1 MVVNSIVNAILLWP
15 CVSWAASIPNSIS
28 TTSNSENKAF
38 TSADGVT
45 EYYTA
50 FLNISYFDKNRGVY
64 HTEKTETGRY
74 STSFPKD
81 FFGTVVPLL
90 SNFTA
95 LQKANQSDLPDT
107 QYEYDLTG
115 CSGPFLIKHQPND
128 GPWIALIKRGD
139 CTFSQKIKNAESLN
153 ASGVLVYDHDSGNG
167 GLQSMKVTQSSIPS
181 VFTYNWKGKEIERLV
196 NDHKKVMLAIRKGSH
211 CTNVRQIN
219 QNNSVTPSQVLYCTP
234 EDAWEQFQTLLSKH
248 NPFWNLTSYHDTY
261 GVSERRSSVLFVS
274 VSFIVLMVISIT
286 WLVLYYVQRFRYIHA
301 KDRLERRLCV
311 QAKRALAIIPI
322 ITISKD
328 EHEEDEDHCPV
339 CLDVY
344 KIGEAMRILP
354 CSHRFHKACID
365 QWLLDKRTCPM
376 CKMDILK
383 HYGLIGDSEMMNFE
397 ERDESLLNLT

>member
-1 MVVNSIVNAILLWP
+1 MQVIFNTILLWP
-15 CVSWAASIPNSIS
+15 TLTWAASVSNTVSDKTIS
-28 TTSNSENKAF
+28 TSTH
-38 TSADGVT
+38 TDGVT

-74 STSFPKD
+74 STNVPKD
-81 FFGTVVPLL
+81 FYGTVVPLV
-90 SNFTA
+90 SNFSVVQTEN
-95 LQKANQSDLPDT
+95 KSDLPDIH
-107 QYEYDLTG
+107 YEITG
-115 CSGPFLIKHQPND
+115 CSGPFVKNWPKD

-153 ASGVLVYDHDSGNG
+153 ASGVLVYDHDSGSG
-167 GLQSMKVTQSSIPS
+167 GLQSMKVSQSSIPS
-181 VFTYNWKGKEIERLV
+181 VFTYNWKGKEIDRLV
-196 NDHKKVMLAIRKGSH
+196 KEHDKVILAIRKGSH

-219 QNNSVTPSQVLYCTP
+219 KNNTVTPSQVLYCTP
-234 EDAWEQFQTLLSKH
+234 EDAWEQFQTMLSKH
-248 NPFWNLTSYHDTY
+248 NPFWNISTHYDTY

-328 EHEEDEDHCPV
+328 EDEDEDHCPV

-344 KIGEAMRILP
+344 KVGEAMRILP

>member
-1 MVVNSIVNAILLWP
+1 MQVIFSTIWLWP
-15 CVSWAASIPNSIS
+15 TLTWAASVSNTVSDKTIS
-28 TTSNSENKAF
+28 T
-38 TSADGVT
+38 SAHTDGVT

-50 FLNISYFDKNRGVY
+50 FLNISFFDKNRGVY

-74 STSFPKD
+74 STNVPKD
-81 FFGTVVPLL
+81 FYGTVVPLV
-90 SNFTA
+90 SNFTVV
-95 LQKANQSDLPDT
+95 QTENKSDLPDIH
-107 QYEYDLTG
+107 YEITG
-115 CSGPFLIKHQPND
+115 CSGPFVKNWPKE

-153 ASGVLVYDHDSGNG
+153 ASGVLVYDQDSGSGN
-167 GLQSMKVTQSSIPS
+167 LQSMKVSQSSIPS
-181 VFTYNWKGKEIERLV
+181 VFTYNWKGKEIDRLV
-196 NDHKKVMLAIRKGSH
+196 KEHDKVMLAIRKGSH

-219 QNNSVTPSQVLYCTP
+219 KNNTVTPSQVLYCTP
-234 EDAWEQFQTLLSKH
+234 EDAWEQFQTMLSKH
-248 NPFWNLTSYHDTY
+248 NPFWNISSHYDTY

-328 EHEEDEDHCPV
+328 EDEDEDHCPV

-344 KIGEAMRILP
+344 KVGEAMRILP

>member
-1 MVVNSIVNAILLWP
+1 MQVIFSTIWLWP
-15 CVSWAASIPNSIS
+15 TLTWAASVSNTVSDKTIS
-28 TTSNSENKAF
+28 T
-38 TSADGVT
+38 SAHTDGVT

-74 STSFPKD
+74 STNVPKD
-81 FFGTVVPLL
+81 FYGTVVPLV
-90 SNFTA
+90 SNFTVV
-95 LQKANQSDLPDT
+95 QTENKSDLPDIH
-107 QYEYDLTG
+107 YEITG
-115 CSGPFLIKHQPND
+115 CSGPFVKNWPKE

-153 ASGVLVYDHDSGNG
+153 ASGVLVYDQDSGSGN
-167 GLQSMKVTQSSIPS
+167 LQSMKVSQSSIPS
-181 VFTYNWKGKEIERLV
+181 VFTYNWKGKEIDRLV
-196 NDHKKVMLAIRKGSH
+196 KEHDKVMLAIRKGSH

-219 QNNSVTPSQVLYCTP
+219 KNNTVTPSQVLYCTP
-234 EDAWEQFQTLLSKH
+234 EDAWEQFQTMLSKH
-248 NPFWNLTSYHDTY
+248 NPFWNISSHYDTY

-328 EHEEDEDHCPV
+328 EDEDEDHCPV

-344 KIGEAMRILP
+344 KVGEAMRILP

>member
-1 MVVNSIVNAILLWP
+1 MQVIFSTIWLWP
-15 CVSWAASIPNSIS
+15 TLTWAASV
-28 TTSNSENKAF
+28 SNTVSDK
-38 TSADGVT
+38 TVSSSAHTDGVT

-74 STSFPKD
+74 STNIPKD
-81 FFGTVVPLL
+81 FYGTVVPLV
-90 SNFTA
+90 SNFTVV
-95 LQKANQSDLPDT
+95 QTENKSDLPDIH
-107 QYEYDLTG
+107 YEITG
-115 CSGPFLIKHQPND
+115 CSGPFVKNWPKE

-153 ASGVLVYDHDSGNG
+153 ASGVLVYDHDSGSG
-167 GLQSMKVTQSSIPS
+167 GLQSMKVSQSSIPS
-181 VFTYNWKGKEIERLV
+181 VFTYNWKGKEIDRLV
-196 NDHKKVMLAIRKGSH
+196 KEHDKVMLAIRKGSH

-219 QNNSVTPSQVLYCTP
+219 KNNTVTPSQVLYCTP
-234 EDAWEQFQTLLSKH
+234 EDAWEQFQTMLSKH
-248 NPFWNLTSYHDTY
+248 NPFWNITSHYENY
-261 GVSERRSSVLFVS
+261 GSERRSSVLFVS

-328 EHEEDEDHCPV
+328 DHDDDEDHCPV